1 MLEAPESTTLVQ
13 LAHKRLR
20 LSAQQIAD
28 FCRRWQIAELSAFG
42 SVLRNDFGTDS
53 DIDLMIAF
61 LPGAAWSLMD
71 WVQMRDELQTM
82 LDRRVDLVEKRA
94 IRNPFRRH
102 SILNSSQV
110 IYAA

>member
-1 MLEAPESTTLVQ
+1 MLEVPESTTLVQ

-20 LSAQQIAD
+20 VCAEQISD
-28 FCRRWQIAELSAFG
+28 FCRRWQIAELSLFG
-42 SVLRNDFGTDS
+42 SILRADFTDHS
-53 DIDLMIAF
+53 DIDVMVTF
-61 LPGAAWSLMD
+61 HPGAAWSLME

-82 LDRRVDLVEKRA
+82 FNRRVDLVEKRA

-102 SILNSSQV
+102 SILNSSHV